1 VYMCKERFPSH
12 MRSKLKPRGD
22 GLLLVLKRINDNTC
36 KMNLLIVYGIND
48 TLNIFYL
55 SLLDVS
61 DD

>member
-1 VYMCKERFPSH
+1 

-36 KMNLLIVYGIND
+36 KMNFLIVYGIND

-61 DD
+61 DY